1 MLMEQNLVEIVHF
14 LKVQANHR
22 LCSGMK
28 FKMESEY
35 VEQMAEK
42 LSIKRFVI

>member
-1 MLMEQNLVEIVHF
+1 MLIEQNLVEIMHF
-14 LKVQANHR
+14 LKAQVNQR

-42 LSIKRFVI
+42 LSVKRFVT

>member
-1 MLMEQNLVEIVHF
+1 MLIEENLVEIMHF
-14 LKVQANHR
+14 LKAQVNQR

-35 VEQMAEK
+35 MEQMAEK
-42 LSIKRFVI
+42 LSVKRFVI